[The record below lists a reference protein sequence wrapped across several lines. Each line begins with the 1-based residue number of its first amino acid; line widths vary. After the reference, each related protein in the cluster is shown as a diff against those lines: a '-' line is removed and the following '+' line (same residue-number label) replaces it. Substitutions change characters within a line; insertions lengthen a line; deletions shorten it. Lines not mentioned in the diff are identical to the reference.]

1 MLSIDLHYSVVGQYD
16 QHFDDLHVRSLPVL
30 DHSLLDCMQT
40 NRVRSWQIISWA
52 KIFFLYTYII
62 IKNPTNGRVNVTLI
76 EVASVFF
83 LVDWDGSSLL
93 EYKDWNEC
101 IYEVLAFLAFYIP
114 LPYHVFYILVYEFLA
129 DPLGRSF
136 VDFSEYLLEKH
147 QLLQKVKSILI
158 KGTLLIIFS
167 WVLNLKIRGWMKC
180 NIIHH

>member
-30 DHSLLDCMQT
+30 DHSSLDCMQT

-76 EVASVFF
+76 EVASVF
-83 LVDWDGSSLL
+83 LDVDDNSLS
-93 EYKDWNEC
+93 EYKVFWLC
-101 IYEVLAFLAFYIP
+101 IYEALVSACDKQ
-114 LPYHVFYILVYEFLA
+114 LPCHLFYILVYEVLA
-129 DPLGRSF
+129 DLLERSF
-136 VDFSEYLLEKH
+136 VNLSEYPLEK
-147 QLLQKVKSILI
+147 LQPLRKVKSILI
-158 KGTLLIIFS
+158 KGMSIIIFS